1 MAQKS
6 VTGRWHRITERCTLR
21 ERNRMGSVDL
31 VASEGIPIGH
41 KPADKCMREMVVR
54 LLSSVPGLVQSMR
67 EMGADT
73 AFRVVMRGENAHLFK
88 QAADGFYKPFLHDGR
103 SFVENVNLAKVA
115 PDYGRVAADL
125 AAQVQMAAIMAKLD
139 RIEGAVRKADEGRQD
154 ACRKEVAGGVIAL
167 RIAAALGD
175 PRERRSQMLLACNT
189 ATVALTVLAGQ
200 LKSNIEAMPEQGG
213 WFDGIF
219 NDPSED
225 ARRAFDAVA
234 YDMAAVKDGCRAVLH
249 AYDELGE
256 PAAARAALASFVG
269 SLRAASIEAA
279 ARKARLVPG
288 ERGKPAPEERV
299 RWFNEAVEG
308 LHGYVLDDGR
318 SGEPPTIRMDVK
330 LGELEVG
337 V

>member
-1 MAQKS
+1 MRG
-6 VTGRWHRITERCTLR
+6 T
-21 ERNRMGSVDL
+21 
-31 VASEGIPIGH
+31 VA
-41 KPADKCMREMVVR
+41 R
-54 LLSSVPGLVQSMR
+54 LLSSVPGLIQSMR
-67 EMGADT
+67 GVGADAT
-73 AFRVVMRGENAHLFK
+73 FRVVMRGENAHLFK

-139 RIEGAVRKADEGRQD
+139 RIEGAIRKTDEGNQD
-154 ACRKEVAGGVIAL
+154 ARRKEVVGSVIAL
-167 RIAAALGD
+167 EVAAALSD

-234 YDMAAVKDGCRAVLH
+234 YDMAAVKNGCRAVLR

-256 PAAARAALASFVG
+256 PDAARAALASFVE

-288 ERGKPAPEERV
+288 ERGKPPPEERI

-308 LHGYVLDDGR
+308 LHGYVLSDGR
-318 SGEPPTIRMDVK
+318 SGEPLTIQMDVK

-337 V
+337 A